1 MIFKIIRSVLLLSVL
16 ISLTFCKVPV
26 KEMEP
31 GLLLTFDDRNM
42 LHWAEQIPL
51 FEKYDAHVTFFVDH
65 FDKLT
70 TEQLEAL
77 KKLKNAG
84 HAIGCHG
91 LRHRKAVEYS
101 AENTIEKY
109 ITDEIVPAIHTM
121 NKEGF
126 FPTSFAYPNSQ
137 SNEKTDSVLLKYFR
151 HLRSGYFDEGEIV
164 NTEEYFVKVNDVS
177 KKGRLDGVSFHPKA
191 KTDELVSQVKI
202 AIDRISEKGELL
214 VLYAHDIR
222 NEGEKG
228 PKNFITIDALEEIL
242 WYSKNNTIK
251 LYSYDEL
258 P

>member
-1 MIFKIIRSVLLLSVL
+1 MYSKKSFSAILLFCY
-16 ISLTFCKVPV
+16 ISLSFCKITDR
-26 KEMEP
+26 EITP

-65 FDKLT
+65 FDELT

-77 KKLKNAG
+77 QKLKNAG

-91 LRHRKAVEYS
+91 LRHIKAVEYCEKYS
-101 AENTIEKY
+101 IEKY
-109 ITDEIVPAIHTM
+109 ISDEITPAIESM

-126 FPTSFAYPNSQ
+126 FPTSFGYPNSNR
-137 SNEKTDSVLLKYFR
+137 NEITDRELLKYFS
-151 HLRSGYFDEGEIV
+151 HLRCGFPVEGEIIK
-164 NTEEYFVKVNDVS
+164 TEKYFVKVEDVH
-177 KKGRLDGVSFHPKA
+177 KKGMLYGVSFHPKS
-191 KTDELVSQVKI
+191 KTDELVAQAKEAI
-202 AIDRISEKGELL
+202 ARIAENRELL

-222 NEGEKG
+222 NENEEG

-242 WYSKNNTIK
+242 LYSKINHIK